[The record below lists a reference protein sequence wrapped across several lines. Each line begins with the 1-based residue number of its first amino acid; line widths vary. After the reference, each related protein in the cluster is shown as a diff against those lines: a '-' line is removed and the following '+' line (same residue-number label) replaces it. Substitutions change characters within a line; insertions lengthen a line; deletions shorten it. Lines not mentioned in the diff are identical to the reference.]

1 MTTKYLLRRAED
13 LVTPYVTILPQGGFI
28 FNSSFVRKANVEDAT
43 HVVLGYS
50 EVSGAVGF
58 KFTEDA
64 KAPGVYKLS
73 KGVSNR
79 QVGCKPFFT
88 YRALDPE
95 KLRGRYVAVKRK
107 AGKTGAVWVIYLDE
121 KIESSIQT

>member
-1 MTTKYLLRRAED
+1 M
-13 LVTPYVTILPQGGFI
+13 VTPYVTILPQGGFI

-107 AGKTGAVWVIYLDE
+107 AGKIGAVWVIYLDE